1 MLMRRMSHLTLGL
14 LIASSVA
21 CDQATKQMAVDHLKG
36 QPAQSWGPTRLTY
49 AENPGAFLSLGGDW
63 PDSIRQLLF
72 LFLAGL
78 AVVVGLVWL
87 LRRPRPWPIMLGG
100 GLFVGGSLGN
110 LIDRAWRDGGRVVDF
125 AQIDL
130 GFAATGIFN
139 WADVLLMAAIPVF
152 LIWGRHSELELPSAE
167 PPEPASTNNTQPDTR
182 Q

>member
-1 MLMRRMSHLTLGL
+1 MSTRRMSHLILGL

-21 CDQATKQMAVDHLKG
+21 CDQGTKHLAVKHLKG
-36 QPAQSWGPTRLTY
+36 QPAQSWGPTRLIY

-63 PDSIRQLLF
+63 PDGVRQLFF
-72 LFLAGL
+72 LFLAGV
-78 AVVVGLVWL
+78 AVIIGLIWL
-87 LRRPRPWPIMLGG
+87 LRRPRPMPILIGG

-110 LIDRAWRDGGRVVDF
+110 LIDRAWREGGRVVDF

-152 LIWGRHSELELPSAE
+152 LIWGRHTELASDQAR
-167 PPEPASTNNTQPDTR
+167 PESTP
-182 Q
+182 